1 VNFAGGVIARRNG
14 SARGIGARFC
24 AGRACAVALAA
35 MGLAWAGPALAQSG
49 AITRHANPTN
59 PNAII
64 LQGVTIP
71 PNAELLMLSG
81 MVPAPID
88 PAGAQEGL
96 EAFGD
101 TRTQTIS
108 TLNRIKDALAARG
121 YRLSDVVRLTVYL
134 VGDPRL
140 GGKADLAGMNEAY
153 RQFFGTADNPN
164 LIARTTIQIVAL
176 GAPHFLVEIEATA
189 AKAR

>member
-1 VNFAGGVIARRNG
+1 MGWRTAAGAML
-14 SARGIGARFC
+14 AM
-24 AGRACAVALAA
+24 AL
-35 MGLAWAGPALAQSG
+35 GWTGPALAQSA
-49 AITRHANPTN
+49 AITRHANPVN
-59 PNAII
+59 PDAII

-71 PNAELLMLSG
+71 PGAELLMLSG

-88 PAGAQEGL
+88 PARAQDGL

-121 YRLSDVVRLTVYL
+121 YALSDVVRLTVYL

-140 GGKADLAGMNEAY
+140 GGKADLAGMNAAY
-153 RQFFGTADNPN
+153 RSFFGTAENPN
-164 LIARTTIQIVAL
+164 LVARTTVQIVAL
-176 GAPHFLVEIEATA
+176 GAPHFLVEIDATA
-189 AKAR
+189 AKVR

>member
-1 VNFAGGVIARRNG
+1 ML
-14 SARGIGARFC
+14 
-24 AGRACAVALAA
+24 LAA
-35 MGLAWAGPALAQSG
+35 GLAWTAPAAAQTD
-49 AITRHANPTN
+49 AIVRHANPAN
-59 PNAII
+59 PDAII

-71 PNAELLMLSG
+71 PGAELLMLSG

-88 PAGAQEGL
+88 PARAREGL

-108 TLNRIKDALAARG
+108 TLGRIRDALAARG

-140 GGKADLAGMNEAY
+140 GGKADLAGMNDAY

-164 LIARTTIQIVAL
+164 LVARTTVQIVAL
-176 GAPHFLVEIEATA
+176 GAPHFLVEIDATA